1 MTDPA
6 PDPRPPQPWRGLAE
20 THPGGPALLVLAVL
34 AWALAWMALE
44 AWFGH
49 RGVGPLAQA
58 LAPVA
63 VCLLLAGGLALGAP
77 GLGRRLAASRLL
89 AGLLAGAILL
99 ALGVGWGAVWARGRE
114 VLPGSALDLPL
125 SILATVRPSDLL
137 RSLWLEALLFPLA
150 GQALAVARAHRRDL
164 RRRPGLGLLL
174 TGPVLLAAA
183 ALGNRAGGLRATQVI
198 PVGGNSAAFGPA
210 VPSGPAVLL
219 PGFQVKLES
228 LEAVPREPAF
238 RLAQDGPQARWTAR
252 VESGQSGDLPGGLRY
267 QVERL
272 IPDAL
277 PSGQVVEDP
286 QGPENP
292 AVQVMLG
299 LGSAEP
305 LVGVLFALE
314 PEGWRRDE
322 PQGRFAVVYRDR
334 FEPALLATLRPH
346 PPTSQKLV
354 LTFLGKTLEHPVR
367 PGGTWDLPG
376 FSLTVVGI
384 YPDLGG
390 LRTGPDGRQELF
402 SRSPIFRN
410 PWLRVRLRQAS
421 GAQADLLLS
430 ARPIQDKD
438 YADYLARTLPPGMT
452 LRYVPEGEEL
462 QDRFVLLTRED
473 GKVRLVE
480 DGRVT
485 RTADLAPN
493 RPFIVEKG
501 LSVTLLARYD
511 RARFEPDFVPDPDV
525 DVAAQSERPVLRLR
539 VWDPATG
546 AADSRWLQAQS
557 GDGRPVGAAFL
568 GGRIR
573 LVYRPKAPDLRDL
586 AGTLAA
592 VDPTGAQVARGPVTV
607 GDAFS
612 YRGHR
617 FYLDGWIPG
626 TPASARL
633 RLATDPGLV
642 LAWVGLVCLVAGAI
656 WTSLE
661 VRRRREEC

>member
-6 PDPRPPQPWRGLAE
+6 PDPHPSEPRRSLAQAF
-20 THPGGPALLVLAVL
+20 TGSPVLLALAVL

-44 AWFGH
+44 TWFGR
-49 RGVGPLAQA
+49 RGTGPLAQA

-63 VCLLLAGGLALGAP
+63 ASLLLAGGLALGAP
-77 GLGRRLAASRLL
+77 GLGRRLAASRPL
-89 AGLLAGAILL
+89 GRLLAGAILL
-99 ALGVGWGAVWARGRE
+99 GLAAGWAVARARGGE
-114 VLPGSALDLPL
+114 VLPGGVLDLPL
-125 SILATVRPSDLL
+125 SILATVRPPDLL
-137 RSLWLEALLFPLA
+137 RSLWLEALLLPLA
-150 GQALAVARAHRRDL
+150 VQALAVARARRGEL

-174 TGPVLLAAA
+174 ASPVLLAAA
-183 ALGNRAGGLRATQVI
+183 ALGNRVGGVRATQVI
-198 PVGGNSAAFGPA
+198 PVGGTAAVFEPA
-210 VPSGPAVLL
+210 WPSGRPVPLKD
-219 PGFQVKLES
+219 FRVRLES
-228 LEAVPREPAF
+228 LDAARREPAF
-238 RLAQDGPQARWTAR
+238 RLETEGQASRWTAR

-299 LGSAEP
+299 LGSTEP
-305 LVGVLFALE
+305 LVGILFARE

-322 PQGRFAVVYRDR
+322 PQGRFAVVYRER
-334 FEPALLATLRPH
+334 FEPALLAALRPH
-346 PPTSQKLV
+346 PPVSQKLV
-354 LTFLGKTLEHPVR
+354 LTFMGKTLEHPVQ
-367 PGGTWDLPG
+367 PGRTWDLPG
-376 FSLTVVGI
+376 FSLTVAGI

-390 LRTGPDGRQELF
+390 LRKGADGRQELF
-402 SRSPIFRN
+402 SRSPFYRN
-410 PWLRVRLRQAS
+410 PWLQVRLRQAS

-485 RTADLAPN
+485 RTAELSPN

-525 DVAAQSERPVLRLR
+525 DVTAQSERPVLRLR

-546 AADSRWLQAQS
+546 AADSRWLQARG
-557 GDGRPVGAAFL
+557 GDDQPVDAAFL

-573 LVYRPKAPDLRDL
+573 LAYRPKAPDPRDL
-586 AGTLAA
+586 AGTLS
-592 VDPTGAQVARGPVTV
+592 VLDPTGSELGQGPVTV
-607 GDAFS
+607 GTPFTW
-612 YRGHR
+612 RGHR
-617 FYLDGWIPG
+617 LYLDGWLPG
-626 TPASARL
+626 PPASARL
-633 RLATDPGLV
+633 LLATDPGLG
-642 LAWVGLVCLVAGAI
+642 LAWVGLACLVAGGI
-656 WTSLE
+656 WTLLE
-661 VRRRREEC
+661 VRRARQEC